1 MFSSEPR
8 RLKSYDSVLAYR
20 SVGLLA
26 LRSKAAVYGSPLASL
41 REDLWSELMAMADTI
56 SEPWLIA
63 LEYAYDSDLSIWRQ
77 KERIAEDRVLS
88 FYYLSSFRLN

>member
-56 SEPWLIA
+56 SEPA